1 MEADKVK
8 LKEIKP
14 VLTGYISKSQVL
26 LRRDAVPDEDA
37 VHDIR
42 VLMKKSRAVLKLT
55 CPLTDT
61 ELQNKDIHDLKRV
74 GQLMSILRDT
84 SVHRKTLR
92 DLRKEFP
99 GIFKSLAGNEKIGKL
114 MQKSEDISEP
124 DLTMNSEID
133 EINELINKS
142 GYRIRFY
149 QIQNIDP
156 VKLMHQ
162 LELSFYVVQN
172 IYLECR
178 NKPIPEKIHQFR
190 KRSKDFL
197 YQLYF
202 FRPLNPAAV
211 KALEKRLERMTMY
224 LGAYNDLYQLIKSIG
239 YTWSGESA
247 DPAMDELILKIRDKQ
262 DESLA
267 RVWPVAYKCFCPG
280 KQIVNLLGFKLL
292 VL

>member
-14 VLTGYISKSQVL
+14 VLTGYISKSQIL
-26 LRRDAVPDEDA
+26 LKRDAVPDEDA

-114 MQKSEDISEP
+114 MQKPEDISEP

-239 YTWSGESA
+239 YTWSDESA

>member
-26 LRRDAVPDEDA
+26 LRRDAVPDEDE

>member
-26 LRRDAVPDEDA
+26 LRRDAVPDEDE

-114 MQKSEDISEP
+114 MQKPEDISEP

>member
-114 MQKSEDISEP
+114 MQKPEDISEP

>member
-162 LELSFYVVQN
+162 LELSFYVV
-172 IYLECR
+172 
-178 NKPIPEKIHQFR
+178 KPIPEKIHQFR

>member
-14 VLTGYISKSQVL
+14 VLTGYISKSQIL
-26 LRRDAVPDEDA
+26 LKRDAVPDEDA

>member
-26 LRRDAVPDEDA
+26 LKRDAVPDEDA

-114 MQKSEDISEP
+114 MQKPEDISEP

>member
-14 VLTGYISKSQVL
+14 VLTGYISKSQIL
-26 LRRDAVPDEDA
+26 LKRDAVPDEDA

-114 MQKSEDISEP
+114 MQKPEDISEP

>member
-26 LRRDAVPDEDA
+26 LRRDAVPDEDE

-114 MQKSEDISEP
+114 MQKPEDISEP

-156 VKLMHQ
+156 VNLMHQ

>member
-26 LRRDAVPDEDA
+26 LRRDAVPDEDE

-156 VKLMHQ
+156 VKLRHQ